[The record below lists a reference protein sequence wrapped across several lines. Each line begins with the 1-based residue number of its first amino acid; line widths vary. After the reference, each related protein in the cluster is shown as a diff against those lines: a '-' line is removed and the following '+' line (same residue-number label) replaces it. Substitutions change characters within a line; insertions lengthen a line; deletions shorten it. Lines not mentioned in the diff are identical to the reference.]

1 MAIFVSAIFHE
12 KFPTVWYEWNVINN
26 CVMQKYFL
34 ALTVPLTHMG
44 TSSILREKKTGINQK
59 VSKCFQRGPEKA
71 KECIST
77 VQKAHTF
84 PQLYVCCLLL

>member
-1 MAIFVSAIFHE
+1 MAIFVSVIFHE

-44 TSSILREKKTGINQK
+44 TSSILREKKKQELTRKSPNAFREYQ
-59 VSKCFQRGPEKA
+59 
-71 KECIST
+71 
-77 VQKAHTF
+77 
-84 PQLYVCCLLL
+84 

>member
-1 MAIFVSAIFHE
+1 MAIFVSAILHE

-44 TSSILREKKTGINQK
+44 TSSILRGKKTGINQK
-59 VSKCFQRGPEKA
+59 VSKCFQRVPEKA

-84 PQLYVCCLLL
+84 L